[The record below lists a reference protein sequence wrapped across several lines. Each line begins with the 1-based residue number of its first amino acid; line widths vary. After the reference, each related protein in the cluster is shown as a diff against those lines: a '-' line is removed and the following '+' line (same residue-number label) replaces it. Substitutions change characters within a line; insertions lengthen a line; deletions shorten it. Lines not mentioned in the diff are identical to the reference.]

1 MLIEYLGLRPIK
13 FNIGTE
19 RCTAVSVVHVG
30 QNLSNLTKSKGI
42 EIKMKTK
49 RQRKQEIKRFFD
61 RLSPQ
66 ELDALLER
74 NGIND
79 KESKE
84 ALSYRTIKEE
94 IEKGEI

>member
-1 MLIEYLGLRPIK
+1 M
-13 FNIGTE
+13 
-19 RCTAVSVVHVG
+19 
-30 QNLSNLTKSKGI
+30 KS
-42 EIKMKTK
+42 
-49 RQRKQEIKRFFD
+49 RQQRKQEIKRFFD

-66 ELDALLER
+66 ELDELLER

-84 ALSYRTIKEE
+84 ALVYKIIKEE

>member
-1 MLIEYLGLRPIK
+1 
-13 FNIGTE
+13 
-19 RCTAVSVVHVG
+19 
-30 QNLSNLTKSKGI
+30 
-42 EIKMKTK
+42 MKTK

-61 RLSPQ
+61 QLSPD
-66 ELDALLER
+66 ELDKLLER
-74 NGIND
+74 NGING

>member
-1 MLIEYLGLRPIK
+1 MELKTYQIEQKLKEIK
-13 FNIGTE
+13 
-19 RCTAVSVVHVG
+19 
-30 QNLSNLTKSKGI
+30 Q
-42 EIKMKTK
+42 KMKT
-49 RQRKQEIKRFFD
+49 RQQRKQEIKRFFD

-84 ALSYRTIKEE
+84 ALSYRIIKEE